1 MTFSLPA
8 SPAPLEETLRTV
20 AIPDLASEHVL
31 DEIDT
36 QRGHDDEEVLEMSV
50 LVEIA
55 QILRDHLHQSLNHAS
70 HDETASRI
78 THVNVIVRLQETR
91 H

>member
-1 MTFSLPA
+1 
-8 SPAPLEETLRTV
+8 
-20 AIPDLASEHVL
+20 
-31 DEIDT
+31 
-36 QRGHDDEEVLEMSV
+36 MSV